1 MASFSCFGLKVV
13 QFYIS
18 VKCSNI
24 LIDLSKK
31 LSFSSFIYFYSL
43 DGPNTRNLGETGQ
56 SLPYPSKGSN
66 IMDDKKRLC
75 YLTAL
80 DNILA
85 CNLKCLFIKVF
96 ICLLK
101 CLLFIQVRKK
111 RFCFLK
117 NWSVF
122 HSQVF
127 LISVFLKYSISEI
140 SLIKTISV
148 MQFGNLFLK

>member
-1 MASFSCFGLKVV
+1 MASFSCFRLKVV

-96 ICLLK
+96 IVYSSEEK
-101 CLLFIQVRKK
+101 TFLFPEK
-111 RFCFLK
+111 
-117 NWSVF
+117 
-122 HSQVF
+122 
-127 LISVFLKYSISEI
+127 LISLSFSSISNICISEI
-140 SLIKTISV
+140 QYFWNLIDKNHFSDAIW
-148 MQFGNLFLK
+148 QFVFEIDES